1 MALLKHLN
9 DKGITIVMVTHNPE
23 NQQFFHRTVVLRDG
37 RVHFE
42 LPACEVGT
50 PLYRPARV

>member
-1 MALLKHLN
+1 
-9 DKGITIVMVTHNPE
+9 MVTHNPE

-37 RVHFE
+37 AVECE
-42 LPACEVGT
+42 LPACEAGT